1 MTRIIPVPSG
11 RTSDYLLSQRLTN
24 QLSADQL
31 DLLRLQTQIS
41 TGRRVLSL
49 SDDAPAAIRGVTLQS
64 LLEQKTQIQTNLTT
78 SQSYLAATDV
88 ALANAANTL
97 NDMNGLAVRLSD
109 TTFSDSEL
117 AAAGEQVERA
127 IQQMMDL
134 ANQQFRG
141 RYLFSGSNTTT
152 IPFQELDNGLIQYS
166 GNTTG
171 LKSFADI
178 DLLFD
183 TTVNGDT
190 AFGAISQEFKGLND
204 LNPVVTESTKLS
216 DLRGGKGIDKG
227 SFQISDGIS
236 PAVTIDISKANTL
249 ADVARLIEANPPAGR
264 KVTARISD
272 TGLIVDIDDAGGG
285 NLTIREL
292 GGSRVAAQLGIL
304 DTDGNLTNPI
314 IGTDLNPRVTLT
326 TKVDNLLGRRANAVI
341 EYPGANNDIL
351 IKAHENGE
359 SLNGVKIQLVDDNL
373 LKAGSGITRGNEIVH
388 RGTDLLRPQATV
400 NFSGADNNLLLTA
413 NTTDGSLDGVR
424 IVIDATNDIGDS
436 AVIGPTT
443 LVDGIPTITV
453 QIDDSDETTLQS
465 LANAF
470 ATDGRFAIGSD
481 SASGE
486 GFDPAAT
493 LASTNDGL
501 ISTTNVTTQAVKA
514 RASLPLIGGGN
525 DLTLI
530 ANQAGDQFNNVEIVI
545 DASGDIGDAATATY
559 SDDGTTR
566 RLTIQT
572 DDTSETTLQS
582 VINAIAAEG
591 TFSVTYDNGNGESF
605 NLASTVPFTS
615 AGTVGNTG
623 NTGGNADSYFVQV
636 AAGTSTADDLLRAL
650 NNHTEFA
657 SDFTA
662 TLDPK
667 DTTAEFLAA
676 SGTISTSVI
685 GETTGGSGVVFDRNS
700 GVQIQNGTES
710 TVLTFDD
717 VETVEDLLNVFNRS
731 GAGLVAEINASG
743 NGINVRSNISG
754 GDFSIGEN
762 GGDTATQLGLRSFNS
777 DTVLTELN
785 FGRGVQGTDG
795 TDLTITRND
804 GVELEI
810 DLATAKTVGDV
821 LNLIN
826 NHPQNLDGTNAI
838 VARLSEY
845 GNGIELID
853 DNPDGFGRLKV
864 SQGVLSTAGTDLGL
878 IPPGEIEATVSDSPD
893 AQPAMATVRFDAPND
908 VNNAFKL
915 TANAPGTSYN
925 NIQVEFVNSA
935 ASGNQAF
942 VTFDQATQKL
952 TIDVD
957 PTLTSANTVIS
968 AIKAEGTFNAELY
981 STEDAT
987 NSGAGLITQ
996 TGVLATTNGGTPLA
1010 DSASATADVT
1020 FAAPDNLNTAF
1031 TLVAKDAGTL
1041 RNGVRIILDDS
1052 LPSGGVPSATFA
1064 PGANTLTIKIEAG
1077 VTTANQVIAAIDQ
1090 DGNFDAKLLFTTD
1103 ATNDGSGIINSSG
1116 TVGTTSG
1123 GTAEVLSGRN
1133 VNALETKGIFNSL
1146 LRLKDAIASKDVV
1159 EISRVAGLMG
1169 EDIQRL
1175 SFTRGELGAR
1185 DQHVDVLKARGEDE
1199 ILELKSNLSLEID
1212 VDMIQAI
1219 TDMTAKQA
1227 SFQASLKTAGQ
1238 LYQLTLLDY
1247 I

>member
-24 QLSADQL
+24 QMSADQL
-31 DLLRLQTQIS
+31 DLLRLQTQIT
-41 TGRRVLSL
+41 TGRRILSL
-49 SDDAPAAIRGVTLQS
+49 SDDAPAAIRGLTLQS

-88 ALANAANTL
+88 ALANASNTL
-97 NDMNGLAVRLSD
+97 NEMSGLAVRLSD

-117 AAAGEQVERA
+117 AAAGEQLERA

-171 LKSFADI
+171 LQSFADI

-183 TTVNGDT
+183 TTVNGHD

-204 LNPVVTESTKLS
+204 LNPIVTSSTKLT
-216 DLRGGKGIDKG
+216 DLRGGKGIEKG

-249 ADVARLIEANPPAGR
+249 GDVAKLIEANPPAGR
-264 KVTARISD
+264 KVTARVSD

-314 IGTDLNPRVTLT
+314 VGIDLNPRITLT
-326 TKVDNLLGRRANAVI
+326 TKVANLLGTRANAVI
-341 EYPGANNDIL
+341 EYPGENNDIL
-351 IKAHENGE
+351 VKANDNGE
-359 SLNGVKIQLVDDNL
+359 SLNGVKIHLVDDNQ
-373 LKAGSGITRGNEIVH
+373 LKAGSGITRGNEIVNK
-388 RGTDLLRPQATV
+388 GTDLLRPQTTLNLAGV
-400 NFSGADNNLLLTA
+400 DNNLLLTA
-413 NTTDGSLDGVR
+413 NSTDGSLDGVR
-424 IVIDATNDIGDS
+424 IVLDASNDIGDS
-436 AVIGPTT
+436 AIIGPTT

-470 ATDGRFAIGSD
+470 ATDGRFAISSD
-481 SASGE
+481 PSSGE
-486 GFDPAAT
+486 GFDPASII
-493 LASTNDGL
+493 ASSNDGR
-501 ISTTNVTTQAVKA
+501 ISTTSVTTHAVKA
-514 RASLPLIGGGN
+514 RASLPFIGGGN

-530 ANQAGDQFNNVEIVI
+530 ANQAGDLFNNVEIVV
-545 DASGDIGDAATATY
+545 DSSSDLGDAATATY
-559 SDDGTTR
+559 SDNGSTR
-566 RLTIQT
+566 RLTIQI
-572 DDTSETTLQS
+572 DDTSETSLQS

-605 NLASTVPFTS
+605 NLAAAIPSTS
-615 AGTVGNTG
+615 AGTIGNTG
-623 NTGGNADSYFVQV
+623 NTGGSADSYYVQV
-636 AAGTSTADDLLRAL
+636 ASGTTTADDLLRAL

-657 SDFTA
+657 ENFTA
-662 TLDPK
+662 TIDPK
-667 DTTAEFLAA
+667 DTTAEFLAG
-676 SGTISTSVI
+676 SGAVSTTVI
-685 GETTGGSGVVFDRNS
+685 GETSGGSGVVFDAES
-700 GVQIQNGTES
+700 GVQVQNGEET
-710 TVLTFDD
+710 TVLTFEN

-731 GAGLVAEINASG
+731 GVGVVAEINASG

-754 GDFSIGEN
+754 GNFSIGEN
-762 GGDTATQLGLRSFNS
+762 GGSTATQLGLRSFSN
-777 DTVLTELN
+777 DTVLTDLN
-785 FGRGVQGTDG
+785 FGIGVRGTDG

-826 NHPQNLDGTNAI
+826 NHPQNLDGNNAL

-853 DNPDGFGRLKV
+853 DNPAGFGRLKV
-864 SQGVLSTAGTDLGL
+864 SQGVLSSAGVDLGL
-878 IPPGEIEATVSDSPD
+878 IPAGQTEATVSDSPD
-893 AQPAMATVRFDAPND
+893 AQPATAIVKFDPPNN

-925 NIQVEFVNSA
+925 NVQVEFVNSSA
-935 ASGNQAF
+935 NGNEAL

-957 PTLTSANTVIS
+957 PTLTSASTVIA

-987 NSGAGLITQ
+987 NSGSALITQ

-1020 FAAPDNLNTAF
+1020 FASPDHLNTAF
-1031 TLVAKDAGTL
+1031 TIVAKDAGTI
-1041 RNGVRIILDDS
+1041 RNDVRIIFDDS

-1064 PGANTLTIKIEAG
+1064 PGANTLTVRVEAG
-1077 VTTANQVIAAIDQ
+1077 VTTTNQVVAAIDQ
-1090 DGNFDAKLLFTTD
+1090 EGSFDAKLLFTTD
-1103 ATNDGSGIINSSG
+1103 ATNDGSGIVNTTG

-1133 VNALETKGIFNSL
+1133 VNSLETKGVFNSL
-1146 LRLKDAIASKDVV
+1146 LRLKDAIASKNVG
-1159 EISRVAGLMG
+1159 EISRVAGLIKD
-1169 EDIQRL
+1169 DIQRL

-1199 ILELKSNLSLEID
+1199 ILELKSNLSLEVD
-1212 VDMIQAI
+1212 VDIIQAL
-1219 TDMTAKQA
+1219 TDMSAKQA

>member
-24 QLSADQL
+24 QMSADQL

-97 NDMNGLAVRLSD
+97 NEMSGLAVRLSD

-152 IPFQELDNGLIQYS
+152 VPFQELENGLVQYQ

-171 LKSFADI
+171 LQSFADI

-183 TTVNGDT
+183 TTVNGHD
-190 AFGAISQEFKGLND
+190 AFGAISEQLKGLAD
-204 LNPVVTESTKLS
+204 LNPVLTPSTKLS
-216 DLRGGKGIDKG
+216 DLRGGKGIEKG

-236 PAVTIDISKANTL
+236 PPVTIDISKANTL
-249 ADVARLIEANPPAGR
+249 ADVARLIESNPPAGR
-264 KVTARISD
+264 KLTARISD

-314 IGTDLNPRVTLT
+314 VGTDLNPKLTLT
-326 TKVDNLLGRRANAVI
+326 SKVENLLGTRANAVI
-341 EYPGANNDIL
+341 EYPGTNNDVL
-351 IKAHENGE
+351 IKAHDNGE

-373 LKAGSGITRGNEIVH
+373 LKAGAGITRGNEIVN
-388 RGTDLLRPQATV
+388 RGTDLLRPQTTL

-413 NTTDGSLDGVR
+413 NATDGSLDGVQ
-424 IVIDATNDIGDS
+424 IVIDATNNIGDS

-443 LVDGIPTITV
+443 LVDGVPTITV
-453 QIDDSDETTLQS
+453 QIDDTDETTLQS

-470 ATDGRFAIGSD
+470 AADGRFAIGGA
-481 SASGE
+481 ASTGE
-486 GFDPAAT
+486 GFDPAST
-493 LASTNDGL
+493 IASSNDGL
-501 ISTTNVTTQAVKA
+501 ISTTGITNQAVKS
-514 RASLPLIGGGN
+514 RASLALVGGGN

-530 ANQAGDQFNNVEIVI
+530 ANQAGEQFNYVEIVI
-545 DASGDIGDAATATY
+545 DASGDIGDAATASY
-559 SDDGTTR
+559 SDNGSTR
-566 RLTIQT
+566 RLTIQI
-572 DDTSETTLQS
+572 DDSNETTLQS

-605 NLASTVPFTS
+605 NLASAVPSSS
-615 AGTVGNTG
+615 AGTIGNTG
-623 NTGGNADSYFVQV
+623 NTGGAADSYFVQV
-636 AAGTSTADDLLRAL
+636 SSGTTTADDLLRAL
-650 NNHTEFA
+650 NDHAEFA

-662 TLDPK
+662 SIDPK
-667 DTTAEFLAA
+667 DTTAEFLSA
-676 SGTISTSVI
+676 SGTVSTSVI
-685 GETTGGSGVVFDRNS
+685 GETTGGSGVVFDRES
-700 GVQIQNGTES
+700 GIQVQNGTES
-710 TVLTFDD
+710 TILTFDD

-762 GGDTATQLGLRSFNS
+762 GGSTATQLGLRSFNS
-777 DTVLTELN
+777 DTVLTDLN

-826 NHPQNLDGTNAI
+826 NHPKNLDGTNAI
-838 VARLSEY
+838 VARLSEF

-864 SQGVLSTAGTDLGL
+864 SQGVLSQAGVDLGL
-878 IPPGEIEATVSDSPD
+878 IPAGETEATVSNSPD
-893 AQPAMATVRFDAPND
+893 AQPATATVRFDAPNNQ
-908 VNNAFKL
+908 NNAFKL
-915 TANAPGTSYN
+915 TANAPGISYN

-935 ASGNQAF
+935 ASGNQAL
-942 VTFDQATQKL
+942 VNFDQATQKL

-957 PTLTSANTVIS
+957 PTLTSTNTVNA
-968 AIKAEGTFNAELY
+968 AIKAEGTFDAELF

-1010 DSASATADVT
+1010 DSESATADIT
-1020 FAAPDNLNTAF
+1020 FAAPDPLNTAF

-1041 RNGVRIILDDS
+1041 RNGVRVILDDS
-1052 LPSGGVPSATFA
+1052 LASGGVPNATFA

-1090 DGNFDAKLLFTTD
+1090 EGNFDAKLLFTND
-1103 ATNDGSGIINSSG
+1103 ATNDGSGIINSTG

-1123 GTAEVLSGRN
+1123 GTAEVLTGRN
-1133 VNALETKGIFNSL
+1133 VNAQETKGIFNSL
-1146 LRLKDAIASKDVV
+1146 LRLKDAIAAKDVR
-1159 EISRVAGLMG
+1159 EISRVSEMMKQ
-1169 EDIQRL
+1169 DIQRL

-1227 SFQASLKTAGQ
+1227 SFQASLQTAGQ